1 MDTENNI
8 NEQPKE
14 YSVITRIDPELFE
27 LLETARY
34 RDRRTRSSAVRVAI
48 KEYCEKIDAKD

>member
-8 NEQPKE
+8 NVQPKE
-14 YSVITRIDPELFE
+14 YSIITRVDQKLFE
-27 LLETARY
+27 LLEIARF